1 MTVRDLIDEALD
13 TKGLQ
18 VAIQGLQQFAQA
30 IAQENQNQQKAAQ
43 QKQTAPATPA
53 PAQASVKE

>member
-1 MTVRDLIDEALD
+1 MTVRNLIDEALD

-18 VAIQGLQQFAQA
+18 VAIQGLQQFVQA

-43 QKQTAPATPA
+43 QKQAAPVTPI
-53 PAQASVKE
+53 PAQASVEE